1 VNQASATPLTRKPE
15 PLARLAQAAF
25 TAEEA
30 RALDRVRWVDRA
42 VSLWAPVTVLA
53 LVFGVYLV
61 VVESAV
67 CTYVWLMPVMQ
78 ALGLVA
84 FGWWV
89 ALVVA
94 RLVLRRWNGARKAR
108 YHADEV
114 LADFERTAQK
124 HQGALKGR
132 AWDELL
138 AADVDLRRSY
148 LRGEAEVSQAT
159 VALDAAF
166 EKHLAK
172 LRGGGW
178 IDFGS
183 GFVRALLIALAFRA
197 VLVEPYKIPSGSM
210 IPTLEI
216 GDQIFVNKFIYGV
229 RLPFTNYV
237 PFVLVRPPKR
247 GDVIVFN
254 NPVNTEVDYV
264 KRVIGVPGDRLE
276 FTDEGVSVNGVPLPK
291 AIETRDYGY
300 WDSHTPLSES
310 FGAMLHRWTTDDW
323 RYSSESLYRETVDGQ
338 PHYILDNAVA
348 HADSLARTLER
359 TVTVPEGSVFVMGDN
374 RNNSD
379 DSRFGLG
386 DRSDRPRFVPFGN
399 IKGKA
404 TVIWLSL
411 SRGGPL
417 SGIFGGTGIR
427 YDRFFKPV
435 TLCGSEAPLPA
446 APRPRL

>member
-1 VNQASATPLTRKPE
+1 MAQPGTKAE
-15 PLARLAQAAF
+15 PLARSALAAF
-25 TAEEA
+25 DAEAQRAFA
-30 RALDRVRWVDRA
+30 RQVWIDRL

-53 LVFGVYLV
+53 LVFGLYLV
-61 VVESAV
+61 VVESVV
-67 CTYVWLMPVMQ
+67 CTYLWLMPVMQ
-78 ALGLVA
+78 AVGLLA
-84 FGWWV
+84 FAWWV

-94 RLVLRRWNGARKAR
+94 RLVLRGWNRARQAR

-114 LADFERTAQK
+114 LADFERTAGK
-124 HQGALKGR
+124 HQGTLKGR
-132 AWDELL
+132 AWEELVQAD
-138 AADVDLRRSY
+138 AALRRSY
-148 LRGEAEVSQAT
+148 LGSAEQVKEAT
-159 VALDAAF
+159 KALDAAF

-183 GFVRALLIALAFRA
+183 GFVRALIIALAFRA

-216 GDQIFVNKFIYGV
+216 GDQIFVNKFLYGV

-254 NPVNTEVDYV
+254 NPVHTDQDYV

-276 FTDEGVSVNGVPLPK
+276 FSEAGVSVNGTLLPRTE
-291 AIETRDYGY
+291 ETADFGY
-300 WDSHTPLSES
+300 WDQYIPVSES
-310 FGAMLHRWTTDDW
+310 LGEMFQRWVRDEW
-323 RYSSESLYRETVDGQ
+323 RYRRESLYRETIDGQ
-338 PHYILDNAVA
+338 SHYILDNPVN
-348 HADSLARTLER
+348 HAETLSRTLVR
-359 TVTVPEGSVFVMGDN
+359 SVTVPEQSVFVMGDN
-374 RNNSD
+374 RNNSE

-386 DRSDRPRFVPFGN
+386 DRTDRPRFVPYGN

-411 SRGGPL
+411 ARGGTL
-417 SGIFGGTGIR
+417 SGLFGGTGIR

-435 TLCGSEAPLPA
+435 ALCGPEAPLPA
-446 APRPRL
+446 APRPAL